1 ALEEMTPP
9 YINQVV
15 VKAANRNARATQDIV
30 QAYQSADF
38 QRAIR
43 GNRFYDGFRLP
54 AYFGTE

>member
-1 ALEEMTPP
+1 MTPP

-15 VKAANRNARATQDIV
+15 VKASNRNTRATQDIV

-54 AYFGTE
+54 AYFGNE